1 MEELNQPITEAWLSA
16 SGFRWHQLD
25 RQPSKQWLLWLGSA
39 IEEGL
44 TSVED
49 LGVEVSRTGR
59 AGDDSEWHC
68 WLRRDTAGRYSRF
81 LHIRHLTCRGDL
93 IRLIGGI
100 TGVAWNPENHLDG
113 SMYTEQGAQRVRQIH
128 NRLDHQVLL
137 TRPKW
142 NRIEEDDTRGRAL
155 PEHAEEAVKRGGAQ

>member
-1 MEELNQPITEAWLSA
+1 MEDLNLLITEPWLSA

-25 RQPSKQWLLWLGSA
+25 RQPGKQWLLWLGSA

-44 TSVED
+44 TSIED

-59 AGDDSEWHC
+59 PEDNREWYC

-81 LHIRHLTCRGDL
+81 IPIRHLSCRGDL
-93 IRLIGGI
+93 IRLVEGI
-100 TGVAWNPENHLDG
+100 TGVIWNPENHLGG
-113 SMYTEQGAQRVRQIH
+113 SMYTEQGAKRVREIH
-128 NRLDHQVLL
+128 NRLDHQVLW

-142 NRIEEDDTRGRAL
+142 NHLEEDDARGRAL
-155 PEHAEEAVKRGGAQ
+155 PEHAEEAMKRGGAQ